1 MNFDGLQDHIRNQ
14 PLLPNLSEKQPIIR
28 MLSTG
33 SLKGDL
39 FKHNSE
45 KLPSIRASP
54 LRSPRYK
61 EINRHQQETPRIAPT
76 KISTIK
82 CGKVRVYAAN
92 TTIGLSRFRNEDR
105 ARIIVNIKKP
115 SNFSE
120 EKWPQSSFYGLY
132 TGHGGKECSEYLK
145 EKLHNYIFAEN
156 NFPFRPKYAIKN
168 AFHQVDQEYLISA
181 EDNNDLSGSSALIC
195 LLIGNKCFIG
205 NTGDSRAI
213 LSITQGSKI
222 LQLTQDHNS
231 LNESEANRVILEGGK
246 LISNF
251 ILQQGIRIDRGP
263 NRIIPGN
270 LSVSRSFGY
279 FSAKLEKFG
288 GNPRVVIVDPF
299 VTSFSILNE
308 YDFIIIC
315 SASII
320 TRLSNQDIIDCVWKG
335 FSKCLK
341 NDLEAKILT
350 GINEVLNEAKY
361 RRIEENLTVIFIG
374 FKSLQALCSTEYKW
388 KIS

>member
-120 EKWPQSSFYGLY
+120 EK
-132 TGHGGKECSEYLK
+132 
-145 EKLHNYIFAEN
+145 
-156 NFPFRPKYAIKN
+156 
-168 AFHQVDQEYLISA
+168 
-181 EDNNDLSGSSALIC
+181 
-195 LLIGNKCFIG
+195 
-205 NTGDSRAI
+205 
-213 LSITQGSKI
+213 
-222 LQLTQDHNS
+222 
-231 LNESEANRVILEGGK
+231 
-246 LISNF
+246 
-251 ILQQGIRIDRGP
+251 
-263 NRIIPGN
+263 
-270 LSVSRSFGY
+270 
-279 FSAKLEKFG
+279 
-288 GNPRVVIVDPF
+288 
-299 VTSFSILNE
+299 
-308 YDFIIIC
+308 
-315 SASII
+315 
-320 TRLSNQDIIDCVWKG
+320 
-335 FSKCLK
+335 
-341 NDLEAKILT
+341 
-350 GINEVLNEAKY
+350 
-361 RRIEENLTVIFIG
+361 
-374 FKSLQALCSTEYKW
+374 
-388 KIS
+388 